1 MAQSPAKDQTFGKN
15 RPPADLQRLVLKQ
28 TSSTDGL
35 LDESRQKKKLV
46 YDKSLKAY
54 FDPKT
59 QEYFEIK

>member
-35 LDESRQKKKLV
+35 LDESR
-46 YDKSLKAY
+46 
-54 FDPKT
+54 
-59 QEYFEIK
+59 